1 MLATTLKEQI
11 IRLDAHDDVTS
22 VRDKLGWIRAARVLL
37 VFPDDPAHPILQR
50 KLDLVLLQREATRQ
64 KAQLALITIDPVVI
78 ENAQEL
84 KLASFPTVEAS
95 HQRYW
100 RSPRARLKIARPK
113 KPASLDPDLIE
124 AATRLR
130 SANRTFTPQQRRA
143 IQIGLLGFTMSV
155 ILAIIIFILPGA
167 TIKLQPATNQVV
179 VTTTVIANPDPQVMG
194 VDNARRIIPARPVG
208 IEVDA
213 SAKVDTTGR
222 KDIPAEKARGTAL
235 FTNLLSDQVTIPAG
249 TIIRTSAAQPV
260 RFVTL
265 ADATLPGQI
274 SQTVEVDIEALE
286 AGFEGNL
293 PSNRINEVEGLLATR
308 IAVTNPQPTRGGD
321 VTEVQAIDQ
330 SDYDRVRALALQQL
344 QQRAYAS
351 MQTDPFIA
359 LQDAEFIPADT
370 LAVVLI
376 AFETYSGTVGQQ
388 AGQVELNMRATVQG
402 IAIDERLA
410 RQAAYAELAKKVG
423 TGYQISAD
431 TMLFKRGEVTQIDEQ
446 RRVTFIMQ
454 GAGDVLAA
462 VPPEKVRQLVRGQSI
477 RAAEQR
483 LESNFPLVATP
494 TIQVWPGFWPIL
506 PLLPLRIEVEIIGSG
521 VRD

>member
-1 MLATTLKEQI
+1 MKEQI
-11 IRLDAHDDVTS
+11 IRLDAHDDVAS
-22 VRDKLGWIRAARVLL
+22 VRDKLGWVRAARVLL

-78 ENAQEL
+78 ENAKEL
-84 KLASFPTVEAS
+84 KLACFPTVEAS
-95 HQRYW
+95 RQRYW
-100 RSPRARLKIARPK
+100 RSPRARLKIARAK
-113 KPASLDPDLIE
+113 KPAALDPDLIE

-130 SANRTFTPQQRRA
+130 SANRTFTARQRRA
-143 IQIGLLGFTMSV
+143 IQIGLVGFTVFV

-167 TIKLQPATNQVV
+167 TIKLQPATNQEV
-179 VTTTVIANPDPQVMG
+179 VTTTVIADPQANA
-194 VDNARRIIPARPVG
+194 VDNAKRIIPARSVG

-213 SAKVDTTGR
+213 SAKVDTTGS
-222 KDIPAEKARGTAL
+222 KDIPSEKAHGTAL

-249 TIIRTSAAQPV
+249 TIIRTSAAQPI

-265 ADATLPGQI
+265 ADTTLPGKLG
-274 SQTVEVDIEALE
+274 QTVEVDIEAVE
-286 AGFEGNL
+286 PGFEGNL
-293 PSNRINEVEGLLATR
+293 PSSRINEVEGLLATR

-330 SDYDRVRALALQQL
+330 ADYDRVRALALQQI

-376 AFETYSGTVGQQ
+376 AFETYSGTIGQQ
-388 AGQVELNMRATVQG
+388 AVQVELNMRATVQG

-410 RQAAYAELAKKVG
+410 RQAAYDELAKKVG

-431 TMLFKRGEVTQIDEQ
+431 TMLFKRGEVTQIDDQ

-462 VPPEKVRQLVRGQSI
+462 VPSDKVRQLVRGQSI
-477 RAAEQR
+477 HAASSR
-483 LESNFPLVATP
+483 LESNFPLVEPP
-494 TIQVWPGFWPIL
+494 TIQVWPGFWPIM
-506 PLLPLRIEVEIIGSG
+506 PLLPLRIEVEITGNT
-521 VRD
+521 RD

>member
-1 MLATTLKEQI
+1 MKEQVI
-11 IRLDAHDDVTS
+11 HLDAHDDVTS
-22 VRDKLGWIRAARVLL
+22 VRDKLGWVRAARVLL

-50 KLDLVLLQREATRQ
+50 KLDLILLQREATRQ
-64 KAQLALITIDPVVI
+64 KAQLALITIDPAVI
-78 ENAQEL
+78 DNAQEL
-84 KLASFPTVEAS
+84 KLACFPTVEAS

-100 RSPRARLKIARPK
+100 RSPRARLKIARPQ

-130 SANRTFTPQQRRA
+130 SASHNITPQQRRA
-143 IQIGLLGFTMSV
+143 IQIGLVGLPVLIILMV
-155 ILAIIIFILPGA
+155 IVLILPGA
-167 TIKLQPATNQVV
+167 TIRLQPATNQVT
-179 VTTTVIANPDPQVMG
+179 VTITVTADPEVKA
-194 VDNARRIIPARPVG
+194 VDNARRTIPARPIG

-213 SAKVDTTGR
+213 SAKVETTGK
-222 KDIPAEKARGTAL
+222 KDIPAKKASGAAL
-235 FTNLLSDQVTIPAG
+235 FTNLLNDQVTIPAG
-249 TIIRTSAAQPV
+249 TIIRTTAAQPI

-265 ADATLPGQI
+265 ADVTLPGKVG
-274 SQTVEVDIEALE
+274 QTVEVDIEALE

-330 SDYDRVRALALQQL
+330 SDYDQVRALALQQL

-359 LQDAEFIPADT
+359 LQDTEFVPADT

-376 AFETYSGTVGQQ
+376 AFETYSGTIGQE
-388 AGQVELNMRATVQG
+388 ASEVELNMRATVQG

-410 RQAAYAELAKKVG
+410 RQVAYDELAKKVG
-423 TGYQISAD
+423 TGLQISAD
-431 TMLFKRGEVTQIDEQ
+431 TMLFKRGEVTQIDDQ
-446 RRVTFIMQ
+446 RRVTFVMQ
-454 GAGDVLAA
+454 GAGDVLAT
-462 VPPEKVRQLVRGQSI
+462 VPPDEVRHLVRGQTLP
-477 RAAEQR
+477 AAALR
-483 LESNFPLVATP
+483 LESNFPLVAPP

-506 PLLPLRIEVEIIGSG
+506 PLLPLRIEVEVAGAGIE
-521 VRD
+521 D